1 MLEAIAPDVLEVVKK
16 ISYYARIFWMQPIG
30 RRNLADSLGLT
41 ERVLRSETDYLRD
54 QRLIDATKSGMLLTE
69 KGEGLLQHLEL
80 LMEQFTGMDQLEK
93 QLATL
98 FKIERCLI
106 VSGNSDEQEK

>member
-1 MLEAIAPDVLEVVKK
+1 
-16 ISYYARIFWMQPIG
+16 
-30 RRNLADSLGLT
+30 
-41 ERVLRSETDYLRD
+41 TDYLRD
-54 QRLIDATKSGMLLTE
+54 QRLIDAKKRGMLLTE

-93 QLATL
+93 QLASL

-106 VSGNSDEQEK
+106 VSGNSDEQEKVIGEFGELVDEALQRQLPEGRNIIAVM